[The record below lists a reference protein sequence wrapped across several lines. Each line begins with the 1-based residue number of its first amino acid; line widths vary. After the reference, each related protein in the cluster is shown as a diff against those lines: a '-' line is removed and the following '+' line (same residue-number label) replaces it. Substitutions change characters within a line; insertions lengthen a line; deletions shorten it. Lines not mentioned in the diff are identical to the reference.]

1 MGTFL
6 IVSIDRNHKDVIS
19 KINEKIIEIE
29 DKFSRF
35 KENSFTSK
43 INKNKGEWVQVDDEF
58 IYVLEKSI
66 YFNKISNNAFNPL
79 VGDIVNEWG
88 FYDGNHK
95 IPDDETLN
103 RLIKEIDIKNILIDK
118 EKKLVNI
125 ISGSLDFGG
134 IVKGYALDKIKE
146 ILEENKVQ
154 EAVINFGGNILVMG
168 NRKFN
173 IGVKNPR
180 GGGIIH
186 TFEVKSGFT
195 VSTSGDYENFFVL
208 NNKRYHHI
216 IDPTTGKPS
225 QSGVIEVSVVSESGI
240 DGDALSTTLFVLG
253 KEKGKKLIEN
263 YFKGI
268 NVLFVDENLNKEIIN
283 EKNW

>member
-43 INKNKGEWVQVDDEF
+43 INKNKGEWIQVDDEF

-134 IVKGYALDKIKE
+134 IVKGYALDKIRE

-154 EAVINFGGNILVMG
+154 EAIINFGGNILVIG

-173 IGVKNPR
+173 VGVKNPR
-180 GGGIIH
+180 GEGIIH
-186 TFEVKSGFT
+186 TFDVNSNFT

-263 YFKGI
+263 YFKGVY
-268 NVLFVDENLNKEIIN
+268 VLFVDENLNKEIIN
-283 EKNW
+283 EKN